1 MSTSAGQ
8 LCTKALYRLGV
19 REQIDDLLAGSSEE
33 VQVCKAFYADTR
45 DSLLRAGNWP
55 FATRRY
61 KPGGPLS
68 YTRSGWSYAYT
79 LPDDLIRVQYIWP
92 GGTNQVGF
100 TLPPDLARLGI
111 WQNPRTPRKDQR
123 IPYAIEAANAPSDAQ
138 ILLTDLQ
145 TPEIVYTSQILDI
158 SKYDPLFSDALTWAL
173 ADDMAM
179 ALTISPERAKFAKE
193 KAAESLKIALS
204 ICFNEEEEDIVP
216 DAEAITARL

>member
-1 MSTSAGQ
+1 M
-8 LCTKALYRLGV
+8 YRLGV
-19 REQIDDLLAGSSEE
+19 RETIADALDGPSEANQICA
-33 VQVCKAFYADTR
+33 AFYEDTR
-45 DSLLRAGNWP
+45 DSLLRSANWP

-61 KPGGPLS
+61 IPGAALA
-68 YTRSGWSYAYT
+68 YTRSGWSNAYL

-123 IPYAIEAANAPSDAQ
+123 IPYAIEADTAPSDAQ
-138 ILLTDLQ
+138 ILLTDLGPSAGHS
-145 TPEIVYTSQILDI
+145 PEIVYTSRILDI

-179 ALTISPERAKFAKE
+179 ALTISPERHKLV
-193 KAAESLKIALS
+193 KAGASEALKLALA
-204 ICFNEEEEDIVP
+204 ICYNEEEEDIVP